1 MNEMRNRWN
10 TKWRVALAIFLV
22 FFLFQSTFC
31 QNPARFQ
38 NEIDLFK
45 ADKTDYSSV
54 GNLVL
59 FTGSSTIRIWIDLQ
73 KDFPDLTVLNRGF
86 GGSCMSD
93 LLYYAD
99 TLILQCRPATVLI
112 YEGDND
118 IASGKKPEDII
129 AEAGKLVQLI
139 RQKLPSTICFISA
152 KPSIARWNL
161 KETYLDFNKL
171 LKEFTLHQPNVYYL
185 DVWDKMI
192 GVDGNPKSDIFLE
205 DGLHMNRKG
214 YIIWKDIVG
223 EFLHSDLSGRQVT
236 FGVCTSLTYADA
248 LKDIGFAYVEGSVGR
263 DLMPGKPDAEFAK
276 KRKEFD
282 TCLLPVISC
291 NGFLP
296 GTLKVTGPDA
306 RPDTVLRYAEITFRR
321 AASVGIRF
329 IVFGSSG
336 ARSIPEG
343 FDRQQ
348 ARGQFISLLKEMGPI
363 ARKYGVTVA
372 IENLQKSETN
382 FINTVG
388 EALTIARE
396 VNDPNIR
403 VLADIFHMLRENE
416 GPEALLKAGKYLV
429 HCHIAE
435 IRDRTAPGMA
445 GDDFRPYFSALK
457 KIGYRGGISIEGSWK
472 IENLPKAFQVLK
484 EQWETNQ

>member
-1 MNEMRNRWN
+1 MQRF
-10 TKWRVALAIFLV
+10 ALAILTVFLLLQSAV
-22 FFLFQSTFC
+22 SQNPGRFQS
-31 QNPARFQ
+31 
-38 NEIDLFK
+38 EIDQFK
-45 ADKTDYSSV
+45 ADTTDYSLV

-59 FTGSSTIRIWIDLQ
+59 FTGSSTIRTWTNLQ

-86 GGSCMSD
+86 GGSYMSD

-118 IASGKKPEDII
+118 IASGKKIEDII

-139 RQKLPSTICFISA
+139 RQKLPQSTICFISA

-161 KETYLDFNKL
+161 KKAYLDFNKL
-171 LKEFTLHQPNVYYL
+171 LKEFTLHRPNVYYL

-192 GVDGNPKSDIFLE
+192 GADGNPKSDIFLE

-214 YIIWKDIVG
+214 YVIWKELVG

-236 FGVCTSLTYADA
+236 FGVCTSLTYADT

-276 KRKEFD
+276 KMKEFD
-282 TCLLPVISC
+282 TCPLPVIAC

-296 GTLKVTGPDA
+296 GTLKVTGPA
-306 RPDTVLRYAEITFRR
+306 AKPDTVLKYAEVAFRH
-321 AASVGIRF
+321 AASVGIRI

-343 FDRQQ
+343 FDRQR
-348 ARGQFISLLKEMGPI
+348 AREQFINLLKEMGPI

-382 FINTVG
+382 FINTVR
-388 EALTIARE
+388 EELAIVRE

-403 VLADIFHMLRENE
+403 VMADIFHMMREKE
-416 GPEALLKAGKYLV
+416 GPEALLEAGDYLV

-445 GDDFRPYFSALK
+445 GDDFRPYFAALK

-472 IENLPKAFQVLK
+472 SENLPKAFQVLK
-484 EQWETNQ
+484 DQWKTNQ